1 MFLSYFT
8 ESWESD
14 MRSFIVL
21 ALYVLLKVVGQAPT
35 PPKEEP
41 KKTDMFVDPDTIDK
55 DECPEGIDPKY
66 CK

>member
-1 MFLSYFT
+1 
-8 ESWESD
+8 